1 MSIER
6 ATGHSRQRDCPAC
19 GAPSIVLPVFSSRRR
34 RPVACTNCGQRL
46 EIVYPKPWYYTL
58 SLAAGLLVELS
69 IIPLLFLFILQQ
81 WAWIATV
88 VAAFAVGNYLST
100 AFLNARAA
108 IQVDDDDLDEVSRKE
123 VFGRWYPK

>member
-1 MSIER
+1 MSVER

-19 GAPSIVLPVFSSRRR
+19 GAPTIVLPAISSRRR
-34 RPVACTNCGQRL
+34 RPVTCTSCGRRL
-46 EIVYPKPWYYTL
+46 EVVYPKAWYYTL
-58 SLAAGLLVELS
+58 SLATGLLAELS
-69 IIPLLFLFILQQ
+69 IIPLLLLLISRQ

-88 VAAFAVGNYLST
+88 VTGFMLVNYLAT

-108 IQVDDDDLDEVSRKE
+108 VRPADDLEEVSRKE